1 MRLFVA
7 IPLAAEVKKQ
17 LASACAPL
25 KCDGDALRWSA
36 PDSWHITL
44 QFLGSTRE
52 EQYACV
58 IAGLQGISGAPVP
71 VALDGLGCFDRAG
84 VFFAGVQVSP
94 GLASLQQS
102 VATAM
107 APCGFA
113 AEEREYHPH
122 ITLARAGRGDRRALL
137 NLKMKLRSQPSF
149 SRFVARE
156 FCLYE
161 SFLGPGGSKYVVR
174 ERFALGGA

>member
-7 IPLAAEVKKQ
+7 IPLAADVKEE

-36 PDSWHITL
+36 PESWHITL

-58 IAGLQGISGAPVP
+58 NAGLQAISGAPVP

-84 VFFAGVQVSP
+84 VFFAGVDVSP
-94 GLASLQQS
+94 ALASLQQS
-102 VATAM
+102 IAAAM
-107 APCGFA
+107 AGCGFA
-113 AEEREYHPH
+113 AEERAYHPH

-137 NLKMKLRSQPSF
+137 NLKTKLRGAPRL
-149 SRFVARE
+149 SRFAADE

-174 ERFALGGA
+174 ERFALHR